1 MWKTCDVDSVLWH
14 LSSREFLFSY
24 SIHLSDMRKCESPLP
39 VLSGVKAHFSCL
51 GECQKR
57 TMFLRH
63 AILPQLFDVW
73 THAVFLSFFSSF
85 PAATN
90 RSMTWECVNLHC
102 QAQILNT
109 SFNLG
114 RLGAETGRDILFQ
127 MNPGTVNGGAASRAC
142 QKLLEKANRHRV
154 KSRARQKLLEKVHSV
169 ASRAC
174 RKFIEKAHRVTSRA
188 CQKLLQKTRR
198 KA

>member
-1 MWKTCDVDSVLWH
+1 M
-14 LSSREFLFSY
+14 
-24 SIHLSDMRKCESPLP
+24 
-39 VLSGVKAHFSCL
+39 
-51 GECQKR
+51 
-57 TMFLRH
+57 
-63 AILPQLFDVW
+63 
-73 THAVFLSFFSSF
+73 
-85 PAATN
+85 
-90 RSMTWECVNLHC
+90 NLHC

-174 RKFIEKAHRVTSRA
+174 QKFIEKAHRVTSRA